1 MNSEFLTKFKIKD
14 LSILEFNHWIVS
26 VRPAQV
32 TVGSLVISL
41 KRICPE
47 LNQLTDE
54 ETKELALVFNKTE
67 TLLQSALGYN
77 KINYLALMMVDEQ
90 IHFHVIPRYENPLVF
105 ESKEYPDTDWPGPV
119 VIQNTIDEADIS
131 ERVFTFL
138 KKEVQKSKLVVG
150 YTTGVFDLF
159 HIGHLNIL
167 KRAKE
172 HCDYLIVGVTTD
184 ELVSYKNTKAI
195 IPFEERAQIIEGI
208 SYVDKVVPQSSMDKM
223 EAWHRLKFDR
233 MFVGDDWKGTEK
245 WNQFEEDFAKVN
257 VEIVYFPYTKGTSS
271 TQLKKVLSD
280 IIEKNQ

>member
-1 MNSEFLTKFKIKD
+1 MNSEFKTKFKIEN
-14 LSILEFNHWIVS
+14 LSIMEFNHWIVS

-32 TVGSLVISL
+32 TIGSLVISL
-41 KRICPE
+41 KRECPE
-47 LNQLTDE
+47 LNQLTSE
-54 ETKELALVFNKTE
+54 ETSELALVFKRTE
-67 TLLQSALGYN
+67 EMLKAAFQYD

-90 IHFHVIPRYENPLVF
+90 VHFHVIPRFQNPVVF
-105 ESKEYPDTDWPGPV
+105 ENKEYTDKDWPGPV
-119 VIQNTIDEADIS
+119 EILNTINEKEIS
-131 ERVFTFL
+131 ERVFAFL
-138 KKEVQKSKLVVG
+138 KEKTQNPKPVIG

-184 ELVSYKNTKAI
+184 EMVSYKNTKAI
-195 IPFEERAQIIEGI
+195 IPFEERAKIIEGI
-208 SYVDKVVPQSSMDKM
+208 SFVDKVVPQSSMDKM
-223 EAWHRLKFDR
+223 EAWNRLQFDR
-233 MFVGDDWKGTEK
+233 MFVGDDWKGTDK

-280 IIEKNQ
+280 IIEKKQ